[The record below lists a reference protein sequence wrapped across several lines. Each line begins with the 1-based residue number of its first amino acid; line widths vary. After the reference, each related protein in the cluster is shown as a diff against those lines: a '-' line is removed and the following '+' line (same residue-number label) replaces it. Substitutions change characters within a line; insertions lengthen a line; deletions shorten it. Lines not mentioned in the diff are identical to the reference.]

1 MEPEFIIVLIG
12 EVWKGLKSIKRKLKI
27 KKDEIN
33 KAWPKKDFWL
43 GEEELGITAQT

>member
-1 MEPEFIIVLIG
+1 M
-12 EVWKGLKSIKRKLKI
+12 KRKLKI